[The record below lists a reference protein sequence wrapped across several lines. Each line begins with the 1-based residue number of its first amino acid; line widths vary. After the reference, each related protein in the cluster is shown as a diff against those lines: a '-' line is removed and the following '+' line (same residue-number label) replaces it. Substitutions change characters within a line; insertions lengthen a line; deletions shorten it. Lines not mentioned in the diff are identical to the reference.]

1 MQKVFKP
8 APAVLALLIASGF
21 ASAADDAAVRR
32 CRAIPDSLAR
42 LACYD
47 ALPLGVAPTASPK
60 GAPQQSPFRPQPV
73 QPKAPPAPAPAET
86 FGLEHKAQPADQL
99 ATIET
104 YIPGRFEGWRPG
116 VRITLANGQVWQV
129 IDDTS
134 RYVVLDNPKVVV
146 RRGLM
151 GAFFLDIEGD
161 NRSPRVRRVQ

>member
-1 MQKVFKP
+1 MPQVFKP
-8 APAVLALLIASGF
+8 APTLLAFLIASGV
-21 ASAADDAAVRR
+21 AAAADDAAVRR
-32 CRAIPDSLAR
+32 CRAIPDSIAR

-47 ALPLGVAPTASPK
+47 ALPLGTAAAAPPK
-60 GAPQQSPFRPQPV
+60 AAPQQSPFRPQAAP
-73 QPKAPPAPAPAET
+73 PKAPVAAPVEN
-86 FGLEHKAQPADQL
+86 FGLEHKARPADEL

-104 YIPGRFEGWRPG
+104 YIPGRFEGWKPG

-129 IDDTS
+129 TDDTS

-146 RRGLM
+146 RRGVM

>member
-1 MQKVFKP
+1 
-8 APAVLALLIASGF
+8 VLVLLIAAGF

-47 ALPLGVAPTASPK
+47 ALPLGVASPP
-60 GAPQQSPFRPQPV
+60 APRAVPQQSPFRPQPA
-73 QPKAPPAPAPAET
+73 QPKALPAPAPAEA
-86 FGLEHKAQPADQL
+86 FGLEHKAQPADQV

-104 YIPGRFEGWRPG
+104 YISGRFEGWRPG
-116 VRITLANGQVWQV
+116 ARITLANGQVWQV
-129 IDDTS
+129 TDDTS

>member
-1 MQKVFKP
+1 MPQVLKP
-8 APAVLALLIASGF
+8 ASALLAFMVASGL
-21 ASAADDAAVRR
+21 ATAADDAAVRR

-47 ALPLGVAPTASPK
+47 ALPLGVAPSAAPR
-60 GAPQQSPFRPQPV
+60 GAPQQSPFRPQPA
-73 QPKAPPAPAPAET
+73 QPRAAPAPAPAEN
-86 FGLEHKAQPADQL
+86 FGLEHKARPADEV

-129 IDDTS
+129 TDETS
-134 RYVVLDNPKVVV
+134 RYVLLDNPKVVV
-146 RRGLM
+146 RRGVM

-161 NRSPRVRRVQ
+161 NRSPRVRRIQ

>member
-1 MQKVFKP
+1 MPQVFKP
-8 APAVLALLIASGF
+8 VPLALLLLLA
-21 ASAADDAAVRR
+21 AEPALPADDSAVRR

-47 ALPLGVAPTASPK
+47 ALPLGAPSPRS
-60 GAPQQSPFRPQPV
+60 APQQSPFRPQPA
-73 QPKAPPAPAPAET
+73 QPKAAPAPAET
-86 FGLEHKAQPADQL
+86 FGLEHKAKPDEV

-116 VRITLANGQVWQV
+116 ARITLANGQVWQV
-129 IDDTS
+129 TDETS

-146 RRGLM
+146 RRGVM

-161 NRSPRVRRVQ
+161 NRSPRVRRIQ

>member
-1 MQKVFKP
+1 MPQP
-8 APAVLALLIASGF
+8 LRQAPLLVAFLIASGH
-21 ASAADDAAVRR
+21 AAAADDAAVRR

-47 ALPLGVAPTASPK
+47 ALPLGVTPSAPQK
-60 GAPQQSPFRPQPV
+60 GAPQVSPFRPQPA
-73 QPKAPPAPAPAET
+73 QPRTPPPPAPAET
-86 FGLEHKAQPADQL
+86 FGLEHKAKPADQA
-99 ATIET
+99 ATLET

-129 IDDTS
+129 TDETS
-134 RYVVLDNPKVVV
+134 RYMVLDNPKVVV